1 MVSAK
6 HPDPEAGAGLD
17 VIDVTVRYGPVAGIE
32 NVSLQV
38 HPGEVV
44 GLLGPSGCGKSTLL
58 RAIAGLEPLADGRI
72 CWNGADLAPV
82 RVHERSFGMVF
93 QDGQLFPTMSVG
105 RNIAY
110 GLTGMPR
117 AAQED
122 RVHEMLELVGLS
134 GYAGRRTTELSGGQ
148 AQRIALARS
157 LAPRPRA
164 LLLDEPL
171 SALDTGLRRRL
182 AQDLA
187 RILRET
193 GTTAVYVTHDHQEAY
208 TVAER
213 VAILDA
219 GRLLQVAEPEVL
231 RARPASRQVA
241 EFLGFSAFVP
251 QEEAR
256 QLGWEGEL
264 AAGEVLGIGPASL
277 QLDTSGVELPVVE
290 QSLTVDDVAVTVALP
305 DGQRVRVSSPSKV
318 ATASVRVRLRDG
330 AVTPKEESRER

>member
-1 MVSAK
+1 MRAAR
-6 HPDPEAGAGLD
+6 AGAGAGGGLEVVD
-17 VIDVTVRYGPVAGIE
+17 ATVRYGSVVGVEGVDLA
-32 NVSLQV
+32 V

-58 RAIAGLEPLADGRI
+58 RAIAGLEPLAAGRI
-72 CWNGADLAPV
+72 HWNGNDLASVPV
-82 RVHERSFGMVF
+82 HKRNFGMVF
-93 QDGQLFPTMSVG
+93 QDGQLFATMTVG

-110 GLTGMPR
+110 GLAHLPR
-117 AAQED
+117 AAQQE
-122 RVHEMLELVGLS
+122 RVAEMLELVGLS

-171 SALDTGLRRRL
+171 SALDTALRRRL

-208 TVAER
+208 TVADR
-213 VAILDA
+213 VAILDG

-231 RARPASRQVA
+231 RARPANREVA
-241 EFLGFSAFVP
+241 QFLGFSAFVP
-251 QEEAR
+251 QDEAR
-256 QLGWEGEL
+256 ALGWPGEL
-264 AAGEVLGIGPASL
+264 APGEALGIGPASL
-277 QLDTSGVELPVVE
+277 QLDTSGVELPVVD
-290 QSLTVDDVAVTVALP
+290 QSLTVDDVSITVALP
-305 DGQRVRVSSPSKV
+305 DGQQVRVSSPSKV
-318 ATASVRVRLRDG
+318 QAPSVRVTLRDG
-330 AVTPKEESRER
+330 AITPIDGDRRR